1 MSLAILWT
9 AIGLNLL
16 NPRHFKMVFWVT
28 FGVIMLDYALTLIW
42 LPIGVS
48 KTYGFQSGS
57 FFTTYQNGTN
67 APTGWNWC
75 LSFLFT
81 SGVLTGF
88 DAAGHVAEETKNA
101 SVAAAR
107 GVFWSCVA
115 SGVLGTPVVFL
126 FLACSVR
133 AALLSRSCLTRAQP
147 SIDTMYGFTAPQP
160 FVQLYAAALGRGGQ
174 VFMTL
179 VAVAGLWLNV
189 AVCIVASSRLVYA
202 IARDGILP
210 GHKWIGKV
218 RADGQPANAV
228 LFIGMVGSLLLCTIL
243 PSPVAFTSL
252 ISAGAIPTIAA
263 YALIAALRLFVTP
276 GQLKFAKW
284 SNGIFSKPF
293 LWIALVWNR
302 AVALLVEES
311 D

>member
-126 FLACSVR
+126 FLACSVGT
-133 AALLSRSCLTRAQP
+133 ALLPNRHSHERSPASTRCTASPRP
-147 SIDTMYGFTAPQP
+147 SPS
-160 FVQLYAAALGRGGQ
+160 
-174 VFMTL
+174 
-179 VAVAGLWLNV
+179 
-189 AVCIVASSRLVYA
+189 CSST
-202 IARDGILP
+202 P
-210 GHKWIGKV
+210 
-218 RADGQPANAV
+218 
-228 LFIGMVGSLLLCTIL
+228 L
-243 PSPVAFTSL
+243 PSVE
-252 ISAGAIPTIAA
+252 
-263 YALIAALRLFVTP
+263 
-276 GQLKFAKW
+276 
-284 SNGIFSKPF
+284 
-293 LWIALVWNR
+293 
-302 AVALLVEES
+302 AVRS
-311 D
+311 S